1 MKESYTRLL
10 ETRGSSVD
18 GPVWD
23 ADSNIVRCAADLFL
37 QKGIEG
43 VKMVDI
49 AEAANVGVAT
59 IYRHFSTKTRIA
71 ALAAAQLWD
80 QFNLRLVSLVESDAF
95 LRLNGIGRLRALLEG
110 YCDAYGS
117 HADFVSFVDEFDHI
131 ILAGQLSD
139 SELREYDSHIDS
151 FYPIFEDAYLLGL
164 TDGSIVRKIDFRQFY
179 LALAHAIMG
188 VAQKLCRGEVIPSD
202 DFSHGGMELQS
213 IVNMALWSLVSDE
226 SVPPTPET
234 ARLRG

>member
-1 MKESYTRLL
+1 MKEPSTNLL
-10 ETRGSSVD
+10 ARASIVD
-18 GPVWD
+18 GDAAKD
-23 ADSNIVRCAADLFL
+23 ADSNVVRCAANLFL

-49 AEAANVGVAT
+49 AKAANIGVAT
-59 IYRHFSTKTRIA
+59 LYRHFSTKTRIA
-71 ALAAAQLWD
+71 ALAATLLWD
-80 QFNLRLVSLVESDAF
+80 QFNLRLVDLVESNAF
-95 LRLNGIGRLRALLEG
+95 LDLDGIGRLRALLEG

-117 HADFVSFVDEFDHI
+117 HADFVSFVDEFDHL
-131 ILAGQLSD
+131 ILSGQLND

-164 TDGSIVRKIDFRQFY
+164 TDGSIVRQIDFRQFY
-179 LALAHAIMG
+179 LTLAHAIMG

-202 DFSHGGMELQS
+202 DFSHGGIELRS
-213 IVNMALWSLVSDE
+213 IVNMALWSLVSDK

-234 ARLRG
+234 ARLKG